1 LDRKAFGADR
11 IHWLDRLARDSSIC
25 CRNDGLGMIRQGHR
39 ASYLGPLIA
48 ANPQTAASI
57 VDELLSNVAGRV
69 FWDVPQPNPHAVR
82 LAEQRG
88 FARVRDLE
96 RMWLGE
102 PLSPQLDLQ
111 YALSDPGTG

>member
-1 LDRKAFGADR
+1 
-11 IHWLDRLARDSSIC
+11 
-25 CRNDGLGMIRQGHR
+25 MIRQGHR

-57 VDELLSNVAGRV
+57 VDELLSSVAGRV
-69 FWDVPQPNPHAVR
+69 FWDVPQPNPDAVR

-88 FARVRDLE
+88 FSRVRDLE

-102 PLSPQLDLQ
+102 PSSPQLDLQ